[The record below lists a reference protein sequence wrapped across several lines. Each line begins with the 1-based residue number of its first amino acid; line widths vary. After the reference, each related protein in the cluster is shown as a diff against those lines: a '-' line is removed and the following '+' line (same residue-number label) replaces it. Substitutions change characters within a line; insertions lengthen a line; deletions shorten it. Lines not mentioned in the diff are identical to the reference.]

1 MRKLRD
7 KYRNF
12 WIENFAIKNSKKQT
26 KGTKNLEILICAKN
40 WLLRETKLDKSG
52 IRMKK

>member
-12 WIENFAIKNSKKQT
+12 WIENFAIKIL
-26 KGTKNLEILICAKN
+26 KNRQ
-40 WLLRETKLDKSG
+40 REQKT
-52 IRMKK
+52 